1 MDRGQQKIDSAKRK
15 ELITS
20 ILTQQKEQVQNIMD
34 CQLEN
39 MVLGWIARHDDNDGG
54 GNGGGNSG
62 GDDVED
68 KQMTDSGAE
77 SMSGA
82 TIKCE
87 DDDNCNAQN
96 NNHAEEDNLDNLAN
110 ELKDIL
116 QLTPEQKK
124 QLQKAT
130 EGVEEERKAIEVV
143 DSSLT
148 ALLSNPWLMNNG
160 IEECINQF
168 TSIMNPTQMS
178 KFMLWADH
186 NAEAIDQLDYVNA
199 PPAKSQPAA
208 GPSFVFGIDDAPVGE
223 DN

>member
-82 TIKCE
+82 NIKCE